1 MGNGKQENTGQGSIL
16 IEAPVEAVFDFI
28 SDPET
33 RWEFITPLEVHRQID
48 AISGAVL
55 LDRYEVEIAGRTLR
69 SETRIVS
76 IDRPRLVIRD
86 VQGDVN
92 STQIFSLSRRD
103 GSTELTLVLSYEVE
117 PDWPAYFREQP
128 TAYYFSQT
136 LVDQM
141 LEEIRTVLEVEQTF
155 ELELH

>member
-1 MGNGKQENTGQGSIL
+1 MRNRKQENTGQGSIL

-33 RWEFITPLEVHRQID
+33 RWEFVTPLEVHRQVD
-48 AISGAVL
+48 AVSGAL
-55 LDRYEVEIAGRTLR
+55 LPDHYEVEIAGRTLR
-69 SETRIVS
+69 YETHITVM
-76 IDRPRLVIRD
+76 DRPRLVVRD
-86 VQGDVN
+86 ARGDVN

-103 GSTELTLVLSYEVE
+103 GFTELTLAHSYEVE

-128 TAYYFSQT
+128 TAYRFSQT
-136 LVDQM
+136 LVAQM
-141 LEEIRTVLEVEQTF
+141 LEEIRAVLEVEQAF